1 MNDAEDIVSKRS
13 RLVIMA
19 LLAMLMAAA
28 FTAILMAQGFSMPVR
43 AGFGGLAALL
53 ALVALWGIAR
63 QAGSLAAP
71 SVELTAT
78 QALQAEQTD
87 YSANQR
93 QAWQELEQAILP
105 VWTRQVDNSRA
116 YAAEAISGL
125 LARFSGLVQRIEGDL
140 NAAASLFS
148 SDSPQASPVADVLQ
162 QSERELQGV
171 LSGMAKA
178 LEDKQAV
185 LAQIRELSRYTDEL
199 RQMASA
205 VQQIAEQT
213 NLLALN
219 AAIEAARA
227 GESGRGFAVVADE
240 VRKLSTQ
247 SGETGKQI
255 AQKTRLVSQAIVD
268 SAALVES
275 STERDVEGFDSANGR
290 IRHVMAEFE
299 TLLQQLSTLNEQLRD
314 NAGGMRSEI
323 AEAMEHLQFQDRLDQ
338 MLAHVR
344 DSFEDVQ
351 RQIANNPSACPD
363 LSGVVSRLEHS
374 YTTPQERG
382 EKSPVRGS
390 RSDDLVFF

>member
-1 MNDAEDIVSKRS
+1 MSDSEKMAAKRS
-13 RLVIMA
+13 QILLLA
-19 LLAMLMAAA
+19 LLGMLMAAA
-28 FTAILMAQGFSMPVR
+28 LAALVTTDGLAVSVR
-43 AGFGGLAALL
+43 AGLGLLAALL
-53 ALVALWGIAR
+53 LLASVWGLVR
-63 QAGSLAAP
+63 QTASPAA
-71 SVELTAT
+71 ELDTTRQQTAEAA
-78 QALQAEQTD
+78 QAQHMAEER
-87 YSANQR
+87 A
-93 QAWQELEQAILP
+93 AWQELEGSILP
-105 VWTRQVDNSRA
+105 VWTKQVDNSRSHA
-116 YAAEAISGL
+116 SEAISGL

-140 NAAASLFS
+140 DAAASIFS
-148 SDSPQASPVADVLQ
+148 SGSGQASPVATVLQ
-162 QSERELQGV
+162 KSEQELQLV

-275 STERDVEGFDSANGR
+275 STARDVEGFDSANGR
-290 IRHVMAEFE
+290 IRHVMADFE

-314 NAGGMRSEI
+314 NAGGMRGEI
-323 AEAMEHLQFQDRLDQ
+323 AEAMEHLQFQDRMDQ

-344 DSFEDVQ
+344 DSFEDVR
-351 RQIANNPSACPD
+351 RQIANNTTASPD
-363 LSGVVSRLEHS
+363 LSGVVTRLEHS
-374 YTTPQERG
+374 YTTPEERG
-382 EKSPVRGS
+382 EKSPARGGS
-390 RSDDLVFF
+390 SDDLVFF

>member
-1 MNDAEDIVSKRS
+1 MNDSEDIVAKRS

-19 LLAMLMAAA
+19 LLGMLMAAA
-28 FTAILMAQGFSMPVR
+28 FTAILMAQGLSVPLR
-43 AGFGGLAALL
+43 TGLGGLAVLL
-53 ALVALWGIAR
+53 ALAALWGIAR
-63 QAGSLAAP
+63 QAGSLAQPA
-71 SVELTAT
+71 VEVTAM
-78 QALQAEQTD
+78 QALQAEQADRT
-87 YSANQR
+87 AHER
-93 QAWQELEQAILP
+93 QSWQELEQAILP
-105 VWTRQVDNSRA
+105 VWTRQVDNSRTH
-116 YAAEAISGL
+116 AAEAISGL

-140 NAAASLFS
+140 DAAASIFS
-148 SDSPQASPVADVLQ
+148 SGSGRASPVAAVLQ
-162 QSERELQGV
+162 QSEHELQGV

-275 STERDVEGFDSANGR
+275 STARDVEGFDSANGR

-323 AEAMEHLQFQDRLDQ
+323 AEAMEHLQFQDRMDQ

-351 RQIANNPSACPD
+351 RQIANNTTASPD

-374 YTTPQERG
+374 YTTPEERG

-390 RSDDLVFF
+390 SSDDLVFF